1 MLVACAGDCTPPP
14 DERSEGARS
23 SIGVA
28 GKVGNWSLRTDARWA
43 IIDLMEA
50 VPELRRVAILVYPGV
65 QSLDVTGPLEVFTGA
80 DRAITHDAR
89 LQGRRAT
96 PGYEV
101 TLVGRDA
108 LTSTSSGLA
117 IAPGCG
123 LEDVPAPLDTLIVP
137 GGTGHRRAGED
148 DELLAWIARTAATA
162 RRTVSVCTG
171 AFLLARTGL
180 LDGRRATTHWA
191 WAQEL
196 ADAHPR
202 VEVDPDPIYIRD
214 QDIWTSAGVTAGMDL
229 ALALVEEDHDR
240 ELALTIARHLVLFL
254 RRPGSQ
260 SQFSA
265 TLSSQEPERE
275 PLKEIQRSVVEDPA
289 AEHTVEAMAS
299 RVHMSPRHFARAFRA
314 ETGVTPA
321 RYVERV
327 RLEAARRLLEDT
339 TMSISAVAA
348 GGGFPGSETMRRAFV
363 RALGVG
369 SRGVQAP
376 LPRRPTARGGRK
388 APCLPQTRTKNR
400 KDGAHGHRDRAVRQ
414 VHGARRGRA
423 V

>member
-1 MLVACAGDCTPPP
+1 
-14 DERSEGARS
+14 
-23 SIGVA
+23 
-28 GKVGNWSLRTDARWA
+28 
-43 IIDLMEA
+43 
-50 VPELRRVAILVYPGV
+50 VYPGV

-80 DRAITHDAR
+80 GAAISAR
-89 LQGRRAT
+89 GRREGSFPA

-101 TLVGRDA
+101 SIVGRGGPMR
-108 LTSTSSGLA
+108 SSSGLA
-117 IAPGCG
+117 IVPERE
-123 LEDVPAPLDTLIVP
+123 LEDVPGSLDTLIVP
-137 GGTGHRRAGED
+137 GGAGHRRAED
-148 DELLAWIARTAATA
+148 DEELVLWIARTSSSA

-171 AFLLARTGL
+171 AFLLARAGL

-191 WAQEL
+191 SAQAL
-196 ADAHPR
+196 ADAYPE

-214 QDIWTSAGVTAGMDL
+214 GAVWTSAGVTAGMDL

-265 TLSSQEPERE
+265 TLSSQQPERE
-275 PLKEIQRSVVEDPA
+275 PLREIQRSVIEDPA
-289 AEHTVEAMAS
+289 GEHTVEAMAA
-299 RVHMSPRHFARAFRA
+299 RAHMSPRHFARAFRA

-339 TMSISAVAA
+339 TVSISEVAA
-348 GGGFPGSETMRRAFV
+348 GIGFPSAETMRRAFV
-363 RALGVG
+363 RALGVSPAEYKRRFHG
-369 SRGVQAP
+369 GPRLVRARKAP
-376 LPRRPTARGGRK
+376 LPPRPGED
-388 APCLPQTRTKNR
+388 R
-400 KDGAHGHRDRAVRQ
+400 KDEAHGHRDRAVRQ

-423 V
+423 L